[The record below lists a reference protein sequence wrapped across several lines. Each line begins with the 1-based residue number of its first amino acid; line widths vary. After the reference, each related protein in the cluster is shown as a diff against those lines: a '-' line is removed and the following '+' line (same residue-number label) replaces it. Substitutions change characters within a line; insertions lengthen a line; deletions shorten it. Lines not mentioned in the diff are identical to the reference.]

1 MPVDE
6 RTFAAE
12 IAGWV
17 TEFLNGRPDLP
28 FGRAAVEEHVQG
40 TARRHDFRLYRRHT
54 DRPVLSGEIKM
65 PDSPLGNHPLNAEL
79 VGDALGKAFE
89 DGIRY
94 CFTWNVRQ
102 FVLFDSHIQEVPFAQ
117 RSIEGPADVV
127 EASVSDDVRQ
137 EPTRDAIR
145 DFWTRFLERFA
156 DLVTER
162 RAFEPSPIDQRFI
175 GWLEAALEDPIV
187 HTEDTLDRM
196 SRRDSELNHRLSSW
210 MLSQGW
216 EPSYHEEQRRRNLER
231 ASRLSCYILM
241 TRLVF
246 YQVLRRRF
254 KQMSALTVEDAE
266 TPEQLQQ
273 ILDARFDEAVRYSR
287 DYETVFKPDE
297 DDLGYSIPFLSPMAP
312 GDWARLIERIEE
324 FDFSSLDFDV
334 IGQMYE
340 RLISAGERRR
350 FGQFYTSPDVVDL
363 INAFCVRGPDDRV
376 LDPACGGGTFL
387 VRAYA
392 RKRALAQSAGGPPLP
407 HGRLLDQI
415 FGIDVGAF
423 PAQLSTINLAV
434 RHLSDEANYP
444 LVARASFFDAQQGNP
459 IHTRPLS
466 DGREQPMPLDEV
478 DAVVGNPP
486 YIRQEGIGPIDK
498 SNYAELFRREWPG
511 QTRLSGRS
519 DIYVHFFTH
528 AASLLKPGGYL
539 GFVTSVGWLDT
550 EYGFRLQEF
559 FLRNFRIVAVIE
571 SQVEKWFE
579 DARVTTAVTILQREP
594 DRAKREAN
602 PVRFMQLREPLAN
615 IYTQALDRP
624 LSDEGEAARQS
635 DMDAVRDLIEEI
647 DANETTDYWRVHVRT
662 QRELW
667 EDGAAPPQPPSPS
680 GGVGTILERYPGGYE
695 TDPLEYPGGKWGQH
709 VRGPNSWFELMER
722 ARTRLAP
729 LHELARIRRGFTSGA
744 DRFFCVRD
752 VTQRHLDDIRD
763 PRAFLDRW
771 GITRKDTRRVRI
783 VRDGMGVEH
792 LVERRYLDPELHSL
806 MEVRRA
812 VVRKG
817 DVGRMVVSAS
827 VPRSRLRGTHFA
839 DYVAYAEGQGWHT
852 GSTIASR
859 ARTRPWYDL
868 GLRPKLERA
877 PLIWAKSQ
885 QYRHVVPMNVDG
897 LAVNCNLYDVWPLQ
911 KPRTDL
917 LWAVLNS
924 TVTVLSKHQFGRA
937 AGIEGNLKTEV
948 VDVNMM
954 LVPDIRTASP
964 EAAARAVDACERMS
978 RRNAMRFLYEEFA
991 LDDRRDL
998 DDAVLEILGFED
1010 ADERAALRDRLY
1022 RDVTD
1027 LQKAI
1032 RERELI
1038 AQRDRAKASR
1048 RGELTAQDTAN
1059 ELWAEHRSELNLLQF
1074 PDDFV
1079 PRPNQGDVFD
1089 LPQGEVEVGIALI
1102 DVGGLL
1108 KAGTVRVGGGDG
1120 DVMDV
1125 GSVSRARFL
1134 EALSLCHRSGH
1145 VRLPSDE
1152 ICDDAVSAFDQYH
1165 QELRR
1170 RCTLLAE
1177 TRTRDQRRQQAIVAA
1192 LLRRALQWQR
1202 P

>member
-28 FGRAAVEEHVQG
+28 FGRAAVEDHVQG
-40 TARRHDFRLYRRHT
+40 TLRRHDFRLYRRHT
-54 DRPVLSGEIKM
+54 SKPVLSGEIKM
-65 PDSPLGNHPLNAEL
+65 PDSPQGNHPLNAEL

-102 FVLFDSHIQEVPFAQ
+102 LVLFDSHIQEVPFAQ
-117 RSIEGPADVV
+117 RNIEGPADVV
-127 EASVSDDVRQ
+127 DVAVSDDVRQ
-137 EPTRDAIR
+137 ESVRDAIR
-145 DFWTRFLERFA
+145 DFWTHFLERFA

-162 RAFEPSPIDQRFI
+162 RAFDPTPIDRRFI
-175 GWLEAALEDPIV
+175 SWLEAALEDPIA
-187 HTEDTLDRM
+187 HTEDILDLRA
-196 SRRDSELNHRLSSW
+196 RTDSDFNHRLSAW

-216 EPSYHEEQRRRNLER
+216 EPSYDRELRRRNLQR
-231 ASRLSCYILM
+231 ASRLSCYILV

-254 KQMSALTVEDAE
+254 RQMSALTVDDAE
-266 TPEQLQQ
+266 TPEQLRDV
-273 ILDARFDEAVRYSR
+273 LDARFDEAVRYSR

-297 DDLGYSIPFLSPMAP
+297 DDLGYTIPLLSPMAP
-312 GDWARLIERIEE
+312 ADWARLIRRIEE
-324 FDFSSLDFDV
+324 FDFSGLDFDV

-340 RLISAGERRR
+340 RLISAAERRR

-363 INAFCVRGPDDRV
+363 INAFCVRDPADRV

-392 RKRALAQSAGGPPLP
+392 RKRALGQSAGAPPLS

-415 FGIDVGAF
+415 FGIDIGAF

-444 LVARASFFDAQQGNP
+444 LVAKASFFDAQRGNP
-459 IHTRPLS
+459 LYTRPLS
-466 DGREQPMPLDEV
+466 DGLEQMIPLEEV

-486 YIRQEGIGPIDK
+486 YIRQEGIGRIDK
-498 SNYAELFRREWPG
+498 SNYAELFRTEWPG
-511 QTRLSGRS
+511 QTKLSGRS
-519 DIYVHFFTH
+519 DIYVYFFTH

-539 GFVTSVGWLDT
+539 GFVTSIGWLDT

-559 FLRNFRIVAVIE
+559 FLRNFKIVAVIE

-579 DARVTTAVTILQREP
+579 DARVTTVVTILQREP
-594 DRAKREAN
+594 DRARRDAN
-602 PVRFMQLREPLAN
+602 PVRFIQLREPLAE

-624 LSDEGEAARQS
+624 LSDEDEAARQA

-647 DANETTDYWRVHVRT
+647 DSNETTDYWRVHVRT

-667 EDGAAPPQPPSPS
+667 EDGAPPPQTPSPS

-695 TDPLEYPGGKWGQH
+695 TEPPEYPGGKWGQH
-709 VRGPNSWFELMER
+709 VRGPDSWFELMER
-722 ARTRLAP
+722 ARSRMAP
-729 LHELARIRRGFTSGA
+729 LHELALVRFGFKTGA

-752 VTQRHLDDIRD
+752 VTRRHLDNIPD
-763 PRAFLDRW
+763 PQAFLDRW
-771 GITRKDTRRVRI
+771 GISRRDTRRVRI
-783 VRDGMGVEH
+783 VRDGMNVEH
-792 LVERRYLDPELHSL
+792 LVERRFLEPELHSL
-806 MEVRRA
+806 MEVKRA
-812 VVRKG
+812 VVRAS
-817 DVGRMVVSAS
+817 DVGRMVINAS

-839 DYVAYAEGQGWHT
+839 DYVAYAERQDWHT
-852 GSTIASR
+852 GPTIASR

-868 GLRPKLERA
+868 GLLPKSERA
-877 PLIWAKSQ
+877 PVVWAKSQ
-885 QYRHVVPMNVDG
+885 QYRHAVPLNGDR
-897 LAVNCNLYDVWPLQ
+897 LAVNCNLYDVWPFDTP
-911 KPRTDL
+911 KSDL
-917 LWAVLNS
+917 LWAVLNG
-924 TVTVLSKHQFGRA
+924 TVTVLAKHQFGRA
-937 AGIEGNLKTEV
+937 AGVEGNLKTEV

-954 LVPDIRTASP
+954 LVPDVRKASP
-964 EAAARAVDACERMS
+964 EAAARAVAACERIA
-978 RRNAMRFLYEEFA
+978 RRDARRFLYEEFT

-1010 ADERAALRDRLY
+1010 ASERAALRDRLY

-1027 LQKAI
+1027 LQRAI

-1038 AQRDRAKASR
+1038 AQRDRRNASR
-1048 RGELTAQDTAN
+1048 RGEPTLQDMAD
-1059 ELWAEHRSELNLLQF
+1059 ELWAEHRSELDLLQF
-1074 PDDFV
+1074 PEDFV
-1079 PRPNQGDVFD
+1079 ARPNEGDVVD
-1089 LPQGEVEVGIALI
+1089 LPQGAVEVGIALI
-1102 DVGGLL
+1102 DIGGLL
-1108 KAGTVRVGGGDG
+1108 KAGTVRVGGRDG
-1120 DVMDV
+1120 EVMDA

-1134 EALSLCHRSGH
+1134 EALSLCHRAGQ
-1145 VRLPSDE
+1145 VTLPADD
-1152 ICDDAVSAFDQYH
+1152 ICDDAVSAFDQYRL
-1165 QELRR
+1165 ELRR
-1170 RCTLLAE
+1170 RCSLLAQ
-1177 TRTRDQRRQQAIVAA
+1177 TRTRDQRRQQAVVAA
-1192 LLRRALQWQR
+1192 LLRRALQWR
-1202 P
+1202 RA

>member
-12 IAGWV
+12 MAGWV

-28 FGRAAVEEHVQG
+28 FGRAAVEDHVQG

-54 DRPVLSGEIKM
+54 SKPVLSGEIKM
-65 PDSPLGNHPLNAEL
+65 PDSTLGNHPLNAEL

-102 FVLFDSHIQEVPFAQ
+102 LVLFDSHIQEVPFAQ
-117 RSIEGPADVV
+117 RNIEGPADVV
-127 EASVSDDVRQ
+127 DVSVSDDLSQDRV
-137 EPTRDAIR
+137 RDAIR
-145 DFWTRFLERFA
+145 DFWRHFLERFA

-162 RAFEPSPIDQRFI
+162 RAFDPTPIDRRFI
-175 GWLEAALEDPIV
+175 SWLEGALEDPIA
-187 HTEDTLDRM
+187 HTEDILDLRA
-196 SRRDSELNHRLSSW
+196 RTDSEFNHRLSAW

-216 EPSYHEEQRRRNLER
+216 EPSYDRELRRRNLQR
-231 ASRLSCYILM
+231 ASRLSCYILV

-254 KQMSALTVEDAE
+254 RQMSALTVDDAE
-266 TPEQLQQ
+266 TPEQLRDV
-273 ILDARFDEAVRYSR
+273 LDARFDEAVRYSR
-287 DYETVFKPDE
+287 DYETVFEPDE
-297 DDLGYSIPFLSPMAP
+297 DDLGYTIPLLSPMAP
-312 GDWARLIERIEE
+312 ADWARLIRRIEE

-340 RLISAGERRR
+340 RLISAAERRR

-363 INAFCVRGPDDRV
+363 INAFCVRGSDDHV

-392 RKRALAQSAGGPPLP
+392 RKRALAQSAGGPPLS

-459 IHTRPLS
+459 LYSRPLS
-466 DGREQPMPLDEV
+466 DGLAQMIPLEQV

-486 YIRQEGIGPIDK
+486 YIRQEAIGRIDK

-511 QTRLSGRS
+511 QTKLSGRS
-519 DIYVHFFTH
+519 DIYVYFFTH
-528 AASLLKPGGYL
+528 AASLLRPGGYL
-539 GFVTSVGWLDT
+539 GFITSVGWLDT
-550 EYGFRLQEF
+550 EYGFKLQEF

-594 DRAKREAN
+594 DRARRDAN
-602 PVRFMQLREPLAN
+602 PVRFIQLREPLAE

-624 LSDEGEAARQS
+624 LSDEGEAARQA

-647 DANETTDYWRVHVRT
+647 DSNETTDYWRVHVRT

-667 EDGAAPPQPPSPS
+667 EDGAPPPQTPSPS

-695 TDPLEYPGGKWGQH
+695 TEPPEYPGGKWGQH
-709 VRGPNSWFELMER
+709 VRGPDSWFELMER
-722 ARTRLAP
+722 ARSRMAP
-729 LHELARIRRGFTSGA
+729 LHELALVRFGFKTGA

-752 VTQRHLDDIRD
+752 VTRRHLDNIPD
-763 PRAFLDRW
+763 PQAFLDRW
-771 GITRKDTRRVRI
+771 GISRRDTRRVRI
-783 VRDGMGVEH
+783 VRDGMNVEH
-792 LVERRYLDPELHSL
+792 LVERRFLEPELHSL
-806 MEVRRA
+806 MEVKRA
-812 VVRKG
+812 VVRAS
-817 DVGRMVVSAS
+817 DVRRMVVNAS
-827 VPRSRLRGTHFA
+827 VLRSRLRGTHFA
-839 DYVAYAEGQGWHT
+839 DYVAYAERQDWHT
-852 GSTIASR
+852 GPTIASR

-868 GLRPKLERA
+868 GLLPKSDRA
-877 PLIWAKSQ
+877 DMFWPMAQ
-885 QYRHVVPMNVDG
+885 QYRHVIPVNKDSLPANHNLFDLWTRDG
-897 LAVNCNLYDVWPLQ
+897 GQTEV
-911 KPRTDL
+911 

-924 TVTVLSKHQFGRA
+924 TVTALSKHQFGRA

-954 LVPDIRTASP
+954 FVPDVRKASP
-964 EAAARAVDACERMS
+964 EAAARAVEACERIA
-978 RRNAMRFLYEEFA
+978 RRDAKRFLYEEFT

-1010 ADERAALRDRLY
+1010 ASERAALRDRLY

-1027 LQKAI
+1027 LQRAI

-1038 AQRDRAKASR
+1038 AQRDRAR
-1048 RGELTAQDTAN
+1048 VGTRGELSSQDIAN
-1059 ELWAEHRSELNLLQF
+1059 ELWAEHRSELNVLQF
-1074 PDDFV
+1074 PEDFV
-1079 PRPNQGDVFD
+1079 PRTNEGELFD
-1089 LPQGEVEVGIALI
+1089 LPQGEVEVGGALI
-1102 DVGGLL
+1102 DTGGLL
-1108 KAGTVRVGGGDG
+1108 RAGTIRVGGWYGG
-1120 DVMDV
+1120 VIDV
-1125 GSVSRARFL
+1125 GSAPRAGFL
-1134 EALSLCHRSGH
+1134 KALSLCGHSGQ
-1145 VRLPSDE
+1145 VRLPPDE
-1152 ICDDAVSAFDQYH
+1152 ICDDATSAFAQYRT
-1165 QELRR
+1165 ELRA
-1170 RCTLLAE
+1170 RCSLLAD
-1177 TRTRDQRRQQAIVAA
+1177 TRTRDQRRQQAIVDA
-1192 LLRRALQWQR
+1192 LLRRALQWR
-1202 P
+1202 RA

>member
-28 FGRAAVEEHVQG
+28 FGRAAVEDRVQG
-40 TARRHDFRLYRRHT
+40 TLRRHDFRLYRRHT
-54 DRPVLSGEIKM
+54 SKPVLSGEIKM
-65 PDSPLGNHPLNAEL
+65 PDSALGNHPLNAEL

-117 RSIEGPADVV
+117 RGIEGPADVV
-127 EASVSDDVRQ
+127 DVSVNDDLSQDQVREAV
-137 EPTRDAIR
+137 R
-145 DFWTRFLERFA
+145 DFWRRFLERFA
-156 DLVTER
+156 DLITER
-162 RAFEPSPIDQRFI
+162 RAFEPSPIDRRFI
-175 GWLEAALEDPIV
+175 DWLDAALGDPIA
-187 HTEDTLDRM
+187 HTEDALDLRA
-196 SRRDSELNHRLSSW
+196 RTDSDFNHRLSAW

-216 EPSYHEEQRRRNLER
+216 EPSYDREQRRRNLQR

-254 KQMSALTVEDAE
+254 RQMSALTVGDAE
-266 TPEQLQQ
+266 TSEQLRD
-273 ILDARFDEAVRYSR
+273 ILDARFREAVLHSH
-287 DYETVFKPDE
+287 DYETVFEPDE

-312 GDWARLIERIEE
+312 SDWARLVRRIEE

-340 RLISAGERRR
+340 QLISDAERRR

-363 INAFCVRGPDDRV
+363 INAFCVRDPDDRV

-392 RKRALAQSAGGPPLP
+392 RKRALAQVSGRSGFS

-444 LVARASFFDAQQGNP
+444 LVARASFFDAQPGNP

-466 DGREQPMPLDEV
+466 DGGEQPMPLEEV

-486 YIRQEGIGPIDK
+486 YIRQEGIDRIDK

-511 QTRLSGRS
+511 QTKLSGRS
-519 DIYVHFFTH
+519 DIYVYFFTH
-528 AASLLKPGGYL
+528 AASLLRPGGYL

-602 PVRFMQLREPLAN
+602 PVRFIQLRAPLAE
-615 IYTQALDRP
+615 IYTQALERP
-624 LSDEGEAARQS
+624 LSDEGEAARQA

-647 DANETTDYWRVHVRT
+647 TTSQTTSYWRVTIRT

-667 EDGAAPPQPPSPS
+667 EGGAAPPETPSPP
-680 GGVGTILERYPGGYE
+680 GIVGMILERDAHEYDTEP
-695 TDPLEYPGGKWGQH
+695 PEYPGGKWGQQ
-709 VRGPNSWFELMER
+709 VRGPDSWFELMER
-722 ARTRLAP
+722 ARGRMAP
-729 LHELARIRRGFTSGA
+729 LHELALVRFGFKTGA

-752 VTQRHLDDIRD
+752 VTRRHLDDIKD
-763 PRAFLDRW
+763 HQAFFNRW
-771 GITRKDTRRVRI
+771 GISREDTQRVRI
-783 VRDGMGVEH
+783 VRDGMNVEH
-792 LVERRYLDPELHSL
+792 LVEKRYLEPELHSL
-806 MEVRRA
+806 MEVKRA
-812 VVRKG
+812 VVRRG
-817 DVGRMVVSAS
+817 DVQRMVINARVSRA
-827 VPRSRLRGTHFA
+827 RLRGTHFA
-839 DYVAYAEGQGWHT
+839 DYVAYAERQDWHT

-868 GLRPKLERA
+868 GLLPKSERA
-877 PLIWAKSQ
+877 DMFWPMAQ
-885 QYRHVVPMNVDG
+885 QYRHIVP
-897 LAVNCNLYDVWPLQ
+897 VNKDSLPANHNLFD
-911 KPRTDL
+911 
-917 LWAVLNS
+917 LWADEGVSPNLVWAALNS
-924 TVTVLSKHQFGRA
+924 TMVALSKHQFGRA

-954 LVPDIRTASP
+954 LVPDVRKASP
-964 EAAARAVDACERMS
+964 EASAQAIDACERIS
-978 RRNAMRFLYEEFA
+978 QRNAKRFLYEEFA

-998 DDAVLEILGFED
+998 DDAVLQILGFED

-1027 LQKAI
+1027 LQQAI
-1032 RERELI
+1032 REREII

-1048 RGELTAQDTAN
+1048 RGELSSQDIAN
-1059 ELWAEHRSELNLLQF
+1059 ELWAEHRTELALLQF
-1074 PDDFV
+1074 PEDFV
-1079 PRPNQGDVFD
+1079 LLSREGEPFD

-1102 DVGGLL
+1102 DTGGLL
-1108 KAGTVRVGGGDG
+1108 KAGTIRVGGPNGEI
-1120 DVMDV
+1120 MEV
-1125 GSVSRARFL
+1125 GSVSRARYL
-1134 EALSLCHRSGH
+1134 EALALCRHSGQ
-1145 VRLPSDE
+1145 VRLPADE
-1152 ICDDAVSAFDQYH
+1152 RCDEAVSAFDQYRI
-1165 QELRR
+1165 ELRR
-1170 RCTLLAE
+1170 RCSELAD
-1177 TRTRDQRRQQAIVAA
+1177 TRTRDQRRQQAIVNA
-1192 LLRRALQWQR
+1192 LLRRALQWRR